1 MWKSTLFNRRIK
13 AFSLTELLVAL
24 VIMGILILLAL
35 PELMPL
41 ITKAKSTEAQV
52 QLNHLYTLEKS
63 YFYQNSKYSQTID
76 DIGFE
81 QSKLVTENGKANYR
95 IEVVEASTNSFKAT
109 ATAVVDFDGDGVFNV
124 WEIDQNQNL
133 KETTKD

>member
-1 MWKSTLFNRRIK
+1 MKKNFIK

-41 ITKAKSTEAQV
+41 ITKAKSTEAQI

-63 YFYQNSKYSQTID
+63 FFYQNSKYSQTID

-95 IEVVEASTNSFKAT
+95 IEIVEASTNSFKAT
-109 ATAVVDFDGDGVFNV
+109 ATSVVDFDGDGVFNI